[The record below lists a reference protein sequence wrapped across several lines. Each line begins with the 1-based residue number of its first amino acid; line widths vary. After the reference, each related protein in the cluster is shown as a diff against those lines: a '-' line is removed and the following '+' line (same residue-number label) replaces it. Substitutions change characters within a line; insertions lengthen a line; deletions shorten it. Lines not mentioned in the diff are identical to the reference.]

1 MDGVDEQGP
10 ARECTTPKQSGW
22 MEEVRNYLPSRR
34 AERGR
39 VASLARSAADFFL
52 ALWGKGFGGKVW
64 SDR

>member
-22 MEEVRNYLPSRR
+22 MEEVVAELSSIELARSRR
-34 AERGR
+34 
-39 VASLARSAADFFL
+39 VALSAADFFL
-52 ALWGKGFGGKVW
+52 ALWLGKGFGGKVW